1 MCKPDGS
8 GCLEVR
14 VQGLLGPAK
23 QCPFRAFSPLASAGT
38 WNWIVHAAVCWS
50 NNWLRL
56 RELGREKWGVK
67 FSCRQ
72 SCVDVKYFFDPTEV
86 STMGCC
92 IGAIELPRWET
103 IRNETIQVL
112 TLLGLASL
120 TAIYNIGARLVLFC
134 TRVEAVSKSCKLYQ
148 TISPSETSTEHVV
161 FPHIDVWGFCF

>member
-1 MCKPDGS
+1 
-8 GCLEVR
+8 
-14 VQGLLGPAK
+14 
-23 QCPFRAFSPLASAGT
+23 
-38 WNWIVHAAVCWS
+38 
-50 NNWLRL
+50 
-56 RELGREKWGVK
+56 
-67 FSCRQ
+67 
-72 SCVDVKYFFDPTEV
+72 
-86 STMGCC
+86 MGCC

>member
-1 MCKPDGS
+1 M
-8 GCLEVR
+8 
-14 VQGLLGPAK
+14 
-23 QCPFRAFSPLASAGT
+23 
-38 WNWIVHAAVCWS
+38 
-50 NNWLRL
+50 
-56 RELGREKWGVK
+56 GREKWGVK

-120 TAIYNIGARLVLFC
+120 TTIYNIGADLFFF
-134 TRVEAVSKSCKLYQ
+134 AHALKPSANHANYIKLYQ
-148 TISPSETSTEHVV
+148 TISNYITIRNKH
-161 FPHIDVWGFCF
+161 